1 MRPMN
6 SPGDS
11 YQARSN
17 EPAESQPSGRPFE
30 GGEDHA
36 KRTSAPELEI
46 AIAAL
51 SHDLRAPL
59 RAIDAY
65 MYLLAAELPVEAPV
79 GAMKYIDR
87 THRAV
92 ALAQGL
98 IEQLLTFLRCGHET
112 LERSDVDLSALASS
126 ILDELKAVN
135 PQHSVRIHIEPDLRA
150 YADPSLARRLL
161 QNLLGNAWK
170 FTQHVPNPAIRFYAT
185 ESASSTSFCIE
196 DSGCG
201 FDMAAADQLF
211 KPFRRLHSTY
221 EGYGMGLAIVQRIVS
236 LHAGTVSAEGEPL
249 KGARFTFT
257 LPKPSTSCRAS
268 CA

>member
-1 MRPMN
+1 MN
-6 SPGDS
+6 SPNESRRHACSASSASSRASG
-11 YQARSN
+11 ASN
-17 EPAESQPSGRPFE
+17 ESGC
-30 GGEDHA
+30 DCTQ
-36 KRTSAPELEI
+36 RTNAPELEI

-65 MYLLAAELPVEAPV
+65 MYLLAAELPVDVSMTARN
-79 GAMKYIDR
+79 YIDR
-87 THRAV
+87 THRSV

-98 IEQLLTFLRCGHET
+98 IEQLLVFLRCGHET
-112 LERSDVDLSALASS
+112 LERCDVDLSAIARG
-126 ILDELKAVN
+126 ILDELQAVE
-135 PQHSVRIHIEPDLRA
+135 PKHSVRIHIAPSLRA

-170 FTQHVPNPAIRFYAT
+170 FTRHSASPEIRFYADDAGKPT
-185 ESASSTSFCIE
+185 TFCIE

-211 KPFRRLHSTY
+211 QPFRRLHASY
-221 EGYGMGLAIVQRIVS
+221 DGYGMGLAIVHRIVS
-236 LHAGTVSAEGEPL
+236 LHSGTVQAQGEPL

-257 LPKPSTSCRAS
+257 LPSP
-268 CA
+268 